1 MRLNEGEQM
10 ASIFDFTDS
19 KNRVNYARLKDY
31 VAGISLSEFTDK
43 IQYLFLVGKELYDG
57 EMSRQINASSTST
70 MRFSAAAVKE
80 ILAKSETKPS
90 VHVSGPDVP
99 PKKELSSDT
108 SRKLEPPSTEESSLS
123 KAIYIIR
130 KRPFAAET
138 NQNLITVGRAM
149 DNDIVI
155 ADYVISKHHAQIVLF
170 KGMHFILDSGSTNGT
185 SVNYELIKPGMKM
198 QLQPGATIAFGR
210 ICFVLAHPLSI
221 YRGMRKEILGL

>member
-1 MRLNEGEQM
+1 M

-80 ILAKSETKPS
+80 ILSKGDTKPS
-90 VHVSGPDVP
+90 VHP
-99 PKKELSSDT
+99 PTPEHTQRKELSSDT
-108 SRKLEPPSTEESSLS
+108 SRKIDPGTEENSLS

-130 KRPFAAET
+130 KRPFSAEP

-149 DNDIVI
+149 ENDIVI
-155 ADYVISKHHAQIVLF
+155 ADYVISKYHAQIVLF
-170 KGMHFILDSGSTNGT
+170 KGMHFILDAGSTNGT
-185 SVNYELIKPGMKM
+185 SVNYELIKPNMKM